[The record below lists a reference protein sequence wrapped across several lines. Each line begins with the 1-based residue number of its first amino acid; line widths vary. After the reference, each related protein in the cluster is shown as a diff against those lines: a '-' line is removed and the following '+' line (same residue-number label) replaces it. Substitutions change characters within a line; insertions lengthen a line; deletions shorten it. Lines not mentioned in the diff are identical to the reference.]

1 MSCIVSKFIEIT
13 KQNTSIQENKYKIF
27 FMKIEYNN
35 KLQ

>member
-1 MSCIVSKFIEIT
+1 MSCIVNKCIEL
-13 KQNTSIQENKYKIF
+13 QNKIQVYKKTSIKYF